1 MQTVKFEVGDDRECY
16 SLQELAELTRSCSSD
31 GTYMVW
37 LNGGE
42 WFFEPINWTVG
53 YTVAVSNED
62 ILFAD
67 SEHTPSVEF
76 FADKLT
82 DAASS
87 IWYNQ
92 KLRFLGI
99 WHENGANASVEI
111 YLDAVVNVFEK
122 DKALAVAEVLEEKAI
137 WDNRNGV
144 GIYVEEPVNILD

>member
-1 MQTVKFEVGDDRECY
+1 MQTVSFADGAVRQCY
-16 SLQELAELTRSCSSD
+16 SLRELAELTRSVSSD

-37 LNGGE
+37 LDGGE
-42 WFFEPINWTVG
+42 WLFEPVSWKVG

-76 FADKLT
+76 FEDRLIDT
-82 DAASS
+82 ASS
-87 IWYNQ
+87 VWHDK

-99 WHENGANASVEI
+99 WHENDTNGGVEI
-111 YLDAVVNVFEK
+111 CLDKVVNVFSK
-122 DKALAVAEVLEEKAI
+122 DKALVVASVLEEKAI

-144 GIYVEEPVNILD
+144 GIYVEDNSFDTL